1 MTIRSLFGSAT
12 RHSMDSSR
20 QRFPCCQSIDSSD
33 AVVVA
38 HMIVA
43 GSGETVAA
51 DAAAVAGDDDRHR

>member
-12 RHSMDSSR
+12 RNSMDSSR
-20 QRFPCCQSIDSSD
+20 RRFPCHCQSIDSSD
-33 AVVVA
+33 AVVA

-51 DAAAVAGDDDRHR
+51 VAVAGDDDRHR